1 MEDDKL
7 FKHLNGIC
15 IEMKYIWPTMR
26 KDMNEIIEGKREISE
41 IYSKPRVLHVPKRSS
56 LDTNTCTSHNCEEKI
71 KGQSWNDG
79 ESARQPEPNPIV
91 SELPPVRSAPSGRE
105 KVLEK
110 KKGRPIRDSKLLLA
124 KVSKVKCVMKH
135 SKYCLEYFIPEGKF
149 NKICKN
155 CKQTHMFRSAV

>member
-1 MEDDKL
+1 MKSSKVNEKYR
-7 FKHLNGIC
+7 
-15 IEMKYIWPTMR
+15 KYIRNQECCMCR
-26 KDMNEIIEGKREISE
+26 KGPPWTPITS
-41 IYSKPRVLHVPKRSS
+41 
-56 LDTNTCTSHNCEEKI
+56 TSHNCEEKI
-71 KGQSWNDG
+71 EGQIRNGG
-79 ESARQPEPNPIV
+79 ESPRQPEPNPIV

-110 KKGRPIRDSKLLLA
+110 KKGRPIRDSQLLLA
-124 KVSKVKCVMKH
+124 GISKVKCVMKH

>member
-1 MEDDKL
+1 MDDDKL

-41 IYSKPRVLHVPKRSS
+41 VYSKPRVLHVSNPSPITS
-56 LDTNTCTSHNCEEKI
+56 TSHNCEEKI
-71 KGQSWNDG
+71 EGQSRNGG
-79 ESARQPEPNPIV
+79 ESPRQPEPNPIV
-91 SELPPVRSAPSGRE
+91 SELPLVRSAPIGRE

-110 KKGRPIRDSKLLLA
+110 KKGRPIRDSQLLLA
-124 KVSKVKCVMKH
+124 GVSKVKCIMKH

-155 CKQTHMFRSAV
+155 CKQTHVFKSAV